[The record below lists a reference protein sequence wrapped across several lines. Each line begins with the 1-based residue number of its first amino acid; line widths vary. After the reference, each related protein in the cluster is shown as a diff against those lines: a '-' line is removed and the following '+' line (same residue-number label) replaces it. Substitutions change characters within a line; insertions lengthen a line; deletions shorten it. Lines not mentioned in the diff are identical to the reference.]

1 MAGIVRGVIILPL
14 IVALIVWGRNR
25 SRKVRSL
32 GALAILAIVVVIE
45 LFPVENLF
53 VTFPDVSSACE
64 YLGAGKIRTVV
75 EGNETVYVE
84 TIKDD
89 YRSSQV
95 HILQKDDQGIKLRG
109 SLFGRKTIR
118 NEVLISGGNAKYW
131 VIISKI
137 AGSNDY
143 YVNISSID
151 LEKLNIKDAYNT
163 VFVQTEWQEEG
174 PRYDYAGFIYDLS
187 LPYAVEIDGVG
198 YFVE

>member
-32 GALAILAIVVVIE
+32 GALAIIAIVVVIE

-109 SLFGRKTIR
+109 SLLGRKIIR

-151 LEKLNIKDAYNT
+151 LEKLSIKDAYNT

-187 LPYAVEIDGVG
+187 LPYTVEIDGVG

>member
-1 MAGIVRGVIILPL
+1 MLLFKNTSDGLTTP
-14 IVALIVWGRNR
+14 
-25 SRKVRSL
+25 SL
-32 GALAILAIVVVIE
+32 G
-45 LFPVENLF
+45 
-53 VTFPDVSSACE
+53 
-64 YLGAGKIRTVV
+64 
-75 EGNETVYVE
+75 
-84 TIKDD
+84 
-89 YRSSQV
+89 
-95 HILQKDDQGIKLRG
+95 LRI
-109 SLFGRKTIR
+109 IR

-174 PRYDYAGFIYDLS
+174 LRYDYAGFIYDLS
-187 LPYAVEIDGVG
+187 LPYTVEIDGVG